1 MAEKKSQ
8 EKRKALSR
16 NKIRS
21 IRENARRVFFDP
33 STPSNWTVVRVVLI
47 AFVVWNLGYFL
58 VNILSSLA
66 FLFFIII
73 LSIFFA
79 YLMDPLVR
87 VIRRPFKE
95 RNIEHLMP
103 RSLAIVVAYLFV
115 FTIFGIG
122 IANLA
127 PLIGIQAR
135 EFADNLPNYASSI
148 QDGITSLD
156 NRFDQLMISEEVQKQ
171 INARIS
177 ESFQFLTGIVVTGLL
192 SGFALNLVTYLP
204 WLLLIPVLGFL
215 FLKDVNI
222 FKALFLRCFPSG
234 RWRAR
239 AESVLTDVNN
249 TLAVYTQAQIISSFI
264 IGTISTIVFYLLGL
278 DYALLLGIL
287 AAIFEFVPL
296 LGPLTIG
303 TTAILVGAFSDNP
316 WRALYVAIFLVI
328 LRFIHDYFTYPR
340 IVREGIHL
348 HPLAVILSILAGEQI
363 AGIPGVFIS
372 IPIVA
377 ILTVLYKHVLDHTG
391 KTGIFVGFLE
401 PKEVATESKEKS

>member
-1 MAEKKSQ
+1 
-8 EKRKALSR
+8 
-16 NKIRS
+16 
-21 IRENARRVFFDP
+21 
-33 STPSNWTVVRVVLI
+33 
-47 AFVVWNLGYFL
+47 
-58 VNILSSLA
+58 
-66 FLFFIII
+66 
-73 LSIFFA
+73 
-79 YLMDPLVR
+79 MDPLVKF
-87 VIRRPFKE
+87 IRRPFKE

-135 EFADNLPNYASSI
+135 EFADNLPNYATSI
-148 QDGITSLD
+148 QEGITSLD

-171 INARIS
+171 INNRIS
-177 ESFQFLTGIVVTGLL
+177 ESFQFLTGIVVTGFL

-204 WLLLIPVLGFL
+204 WLLLIPILGFL
-215 FLKDVNI
+215 FLKDVNL
-222 FKALFLRCFPSG
+222 FKSLFLRCFPSG

-239 AESVLTDVNN
+239 ADSVLTDVNT
-249 TLAVYTQAQIISSFI
+249 TLAGYTQAQIISSFI
-264 IGTISTIVFYLLGL
+264 IGTVTTIVFYILGL

-316 WRALYVAIFLVI
+316 WRALYVAVFLIIF
-328 LRFIHDYFTYPR
+328 RFTHDYVTYPR

-377 ILTVLYKHVLDHTG
+377 ILTVFYKHILDHMG
-391 KTGIFVGFLE
+391 KTGFFADLLEPQKPNTE
-401 PKEVATESKEKS
+401 PKETS